1 MGFVG
6 AVERAFR
13 ADELVALEAEV
24 DDLLVLVD
32 LAEVG
37 LNPLALGRL
46 PCSLDVDLA
55 GLVARLGGFE
65 GF

>member
-6 AVERAFR
+6 AVECAFR

-32 LAEVG
+32 LTVVR
-37 LNPLALGRL
+37 LNTLPLWGL
-46 PCSLDVDLA
+46 PCS
-55 GLVARLGGFE
+55 
-65 GF
+65 

>member
-13 ADELVALEAEV
+13 ADELVALEAEI

-55 GLVARLGGFE
+55 WLIARLGGFE